1 MELQKTLVLYRHLVL
16 KQSGGMFPLERVQIL
31 LTHLSVAFKGSVPIR
46 EGHIRKVELAV
57 DF

>member
-1 MELQKTLVLYRHLVL
+1 MELEKNLVLYRHLVL
-16 KQSGGMFPLERVQIL
+16 TQSVGMFPLEHIEIL

-46 EGHIRKVELAV
+46 QDNIRKVELAV